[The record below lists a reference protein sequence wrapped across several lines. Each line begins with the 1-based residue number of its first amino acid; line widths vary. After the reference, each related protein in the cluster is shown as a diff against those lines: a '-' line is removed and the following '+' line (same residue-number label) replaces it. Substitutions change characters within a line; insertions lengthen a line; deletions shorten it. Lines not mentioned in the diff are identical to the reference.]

1 MSKKP
6 LVRRIRRKIER
17 TWLDVTVAVVAA
29 KKRGFRRRKPVV
41 GLVGFFGWGN
51 YGDELFVDVWRQ
63 YLEPHFEVRVLPDMQ
78 TQPYFSKG
86 ITAAVESVDAIVIG
100 GGDLVVPWNLSKLY
114 WQKMFLAKPVFIGGV
129 GVPRWGDNVDWIVGA
144 MREFFQHPNVKY
156 VYARDPQSHEWITK
170 YLEPSAPVTHA
181 PDLVCALDLPPV
193 TKPEQPVFGYT
204 TRYLDP
210 ARHQNRDADYE
221 QIHAAAK
228 KMMALGYKVRHI
240 ILGMGEVGIRDREDA
255 KRMLL
260 PEEEIVY
267 SENIEDLSRAIG
279 ECTVFAS
286 MKFHGTV
293 VATMYGVPS
302 VVMMPTTKSR
312 NFLKRI
318 DREDLLSHYS
328 NEALADAVA
337 APPAPI
343 SDEAVAMLRE
353 QSEAE
358 LIRFRD
364 AIAKELKVRIRH

>member
-6 LVRRIRRKIER
+6 LARRIRRRIER
-17 TWLDVTVAVVAA
+17 SWIDVKVATVAA
-29 KKRGFRRRKPVV
+29 KKRGFRRKKPVI

-78 TQPYFSKG
+78 TQPYFSNG

-129 GVPRWGDNVDWIVGA
+129 GVPRWGDNVDWIVRA

-170 YLEPSAPVTHA
+170 YLEPTAPVTHA

-193 TKPEQPVFGYT
+193 TKPQQPVFGYT

-221 QIHAAAK
+221 QIHVAAK
-228 KMMALGYKVRHI
+228 RMMGLGYRVRHI

-260 PEEEIVY
+260 PDEEIVY

-312 NFLKRI
+312 NFMKRI

-343 SDEAVAMLRE
+343 SDEAVAMLR
-353 QSEAE
+353 QQTEAE